1 MKVRKWIVDSL
12 LLSFFVLLT
21 PRTLWHHCD
30 ENSHSHASELK
41 KNTSNTLSFKTKCIA
56 CDYDIDFMEFTS
68 INLCHFKQKPSEK
81 LSKQLYSCFLDS
93 DFSSFSH
100 RGPPTIYNRI

>member
-1 MKVRKWIVDSL
+1 MKVRKWIVYSL

-41 KNTSNTLSFKTKCIA
+41 KNTSNSLSLKEKCFA

-68 INLCHFKQKPSEK
+68 LNLYHFKLKPAEK
-81 LSKQLYSCFLDS
+81 QSDKPYLCFRDS
-93 DFSSFSH
+93 SFSSFSH
-100 RGPPTIYNRI
+100 RGPPNNIL